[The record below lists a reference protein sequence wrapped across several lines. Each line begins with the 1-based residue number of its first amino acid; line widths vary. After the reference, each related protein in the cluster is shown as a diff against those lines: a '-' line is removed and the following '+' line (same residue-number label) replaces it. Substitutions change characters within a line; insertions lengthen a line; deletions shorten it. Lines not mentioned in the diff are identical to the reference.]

1 MTDRST
7 FRQQVLAHQTLVGTF
22 LNLGSPFTAELCGR
36 AGFDWLLIDLEH
48 GAGSEASLLAELQAG
63 AATQAVPLV
72 RVEQGERMR
81 IARTLDLG
89 APGLMVPRVE
99 SAEFAAEMVGY
110 MRYPPAGVRGTALL
124 TRGLGFGEV
133 PHDGLG
139 AVNERLLGIMQ
150 IESPRA
156 VTAAPAIAAVDGVD
170 VLFVGPTDLSHAMG
184 IPGRVDEP
192 AFHEAV
198 AAVGRAALDAG
209 KAAGVLLWNPEQ
221 YHRYADLGYTFLAIG
236 SDAAFVSAGATD
248 ALGAIRTLVRDDETS
263 PSGAR
268 C

>member
-1 MTDRST
+1 MADPST
-7 FRQQVLAHQTLVGTF
+7 FRQRVLAAETLVGTF
-22 LNLGSPFTAELCGR
+22 LNLGSPVTTEMCGR

-48 GAGSEASLLAELQAG
+48 GAGNEAGMLAELQAG
-63 AATQAVPLV
+63 ATTAAVPLV

-89 APGLMVPRVE
+89 APGIMVPRVE

-110 MRYPPAGVRGTALL
+110 MRYPPAGVRGTALM
-124 TRGLGFGEV
+124 TRGASFGEV
-133 PHDGLG
+133 THDGLS
-139 AVNERLLGIMQ
+139 AVHDRLVGIMQ

-156 VTAAPAIAAVDGVD
+156 VAAAPAIAAVDGVD

-198 AAVGRAALDAG
+198 AAVGRAARDAG
-209 KAAGVLLWNPEQ
+209 KACGVLLWNPGQ
-221 YHRYADLGYTFLAIG
+221 YQRYADLGYTFLAIG
-236 SDAAFVSAGATD
+236 SDAAYVSAGANA
-248 ALGAIRTLVRDDETS
+248 ALSAMRTLIGSDER
-263 PSGAR
+263 A
-268 C
+268 